1 MSIGSPIKDDDKENN
16 QGKINKNTSNIKYFE
31 PKSYAFNGKVVIGIG
46 IIMAMAA
53 IITMFMG
60 FLSQSSQ
67 INLSVNSLLPSFI
80 SSSLVN
86 HSPNSEMATE
96 QQQQSSSSSL
106 PNPSSNNNFK
116 RITLIQQDFGWNG
129 TIGGPPII
137 LNKGD
142 RVQLLVINRGH
153 MAHNFGMASLPQ
165 KILDQLNNQTNVP
178 LDQRINNVPYDT
190 MASMPCPD
198 CKAQFEEGHIK
209 LFIEPGTQQVS
220 TFVADKAGQFKYFC
234 MVRGHLWLGMI
245 GDVIV
250 RENPGSTTVKN
261 PTDNV

>member
-1 MSIGSPIKDDDKENN
+1 MIKRTIK
-16 QGKINKNTSNIKYFE
+16 KKKSKNTSDIKYFE
-31 PKSYAFNGKVVIGIG
+31 PKSYSFNGKVVIGIG

-53 IITMFMG
+53 IITIFMG
-60 FLSQSSQ
+60 FLSQSPQ

-86 HSPNSEMATE
+86 QSPKSEMATA
-96 QQQQSSSSSL
+96 QQQQQQQQSSSSSSL
-106 PNPSSNNNFK
+106 PNPSTNNNFK
-116 RITLIQQDFGWNG
+116 RIVLIQQDFGWNG

-153 MAHNFGMASLPQ
+153 MAHNFGMASVPQ
-165 KILDQLNNQTNVP
+165 KVLDQLNNQTNVP
-178 LDQRINNVPYDT
+178 LDQRINNIPYDT
-190 MASMPCPD
+190 MAAMPCPD
-198 CKAQFEEGHIK
+198 CKAIFEEGHIK

-220 TFVADKAGQFKYFC
+220 TFVADKSGQFKYFC